1 MAKEKKEKGARDD
14 FKPALKLLLRNLC
27 GGVCSNPECRAY
39 TFGANQE
46 DKGSFSSI
54 GVAAHITAA
63 ASGPGARRYD
73 PAMTPDERMSAANG
87 IWLCQ
92 SCSKLIDTDEVRYP
106 VELLH
111 EWKRQAETRAMKL
124 IGQQSFG
131 PAEMQTKLVEAV
143 AGASQIFYTNAGD
156 FTKVPLAGFVAG
168 YENYLSQLDP
178 RFEVKTVA
186 TGSNVRHEVRV
197 RPGQIGKVDIVFTD
211 PDEAAYANAGWERFL
226 ETGEHFEIST
236 KSFEFKGSALF
247 DLMNNRAHEGTFTLE
262 PHKSIAPATLYLKS
276 LEHDTEFEI
285 ASFDAAY
292 FSAGDKLFISGDCLS
307 GLITFKMTYN
317 AKSLQVTFD
326 YNFKPEKWVGE
337 PLVNLPHL
345 PKLQKLANFLVKD
358 NQSKIVIEFNLSGHV
373 LRFGEEIEQ
382 NLSGL
387 YSFIIHVVDLMNRAK
402 VLAKHINEKLR
413 VESIDI
419 SEKDEKL
426 IGIYYKVITSGLTIK
441 EPVGK
446 DLFTVHNP
454 TVSDTQ
460 LTDMNTNGFTS
471 YLKLK
476 NRNAANFDFFGN
488 DVSPPIFQTVITGF
502 EGAFFTDITEGERI
516 DALKLYAVE
525 GSTTVHSLED

>member
-111 EWKRQAETRAMKL
+111 EWKRQAESRSMKL

-131 PAEMQTKLVEAV
+131 PAEMQNKLVEAV
-143 AGASQIFYTNAGD
+143 AGASQIFYTGAGD

-178 RFEVKTVA
+178 RFEVKTLA
-186 TGSNVRHEVRV
+186 TGSHVRHEVRV

-211 PDEAAYANAGWERFL
+211 PDEAESANAGWKKFL

-247 DLMNNRAHEGTFTLE
+247 DLMNNRTHEGTFTLE
-262 PHKSIAPATLYLKS
+262 PHKKIAPATLYFKS
-276 LEHDTEFEI
+276 LENESEFELG
-285 ASFDAAY
+285 SFDAQY
-292 FSAGDKLFISGDCLS
+292 FSAGDNLFIEGECLN
-307 GLITFKMTYN
+307 GLITLKMTYN
-317 AKSLQVTFD
+317 AKTLQVRFD
-326 YNFKPEKWVGE
+326 YNFNPEIWEGE
-337 PLVNLPHL
+337 LFANLPNL
-345 PKLQKLANFLVKD
+345 PKLQKAANFLVKD
-358 NQSKIVIEFNLSGHV
+358 IDSKLVVEFNLSGNFV
-373 LRFGEEIEQ
+373 SLGETIVQDLTRFYQ
-382 NLSGL
+382 
-387 YSFIIHVVDLMNRAK
+387 YIIHVVDLMNRAK
-402 VLAKHINEKLR
+402 ILAKHINEYLR
-413 VESIDI
+413 VISMDI
-419 SEKDEKL
+419 SEKDENL
-426 IGIYYKVITSGLTIK
+426 VGIYYKIVTSGLTIK
-441 EPVGK
+441 EPIGK
-446 DLFTVHNP
+446 DLFTVHQP
-454 TVSDTQ
+454 TVSDKQ
-460 LTDMNTNGFTS
+460 LTDMNSNGYTS
-471 YLKLK
+471 YLRLK
-476 NRNAANFDFFGN
+476 NRNGANFDFFGN

-502 EGAFFTDITEGERI
+502 EGAFFTDITDGERI
-516 DALKLYAVE
+516 DALKLYASE